1 MAKKLET
8 IKLIA
13 SLEKAAKA
21 TKKEIWAD
29 LAKRMDAPTR
39 NALTVDLEHVNKMVA
54 LNKGKT
60 IIVPGKI
67 LSDGELENKAVIV
80 AVSAS
85 ANAMAKINKKGE
97 FVLLK
102 DFAEKAAKTKA
113 SDLVIVG

>member
-29 LAKRMDAPTR
+29 LASRMDSPTR
-39 NALTVDLEHVNKMVA
+39 NALTVSIEHVNKMVA

-67 LSDGELENKAVIV
+67 LSDGEMEQKAVIV
-80 AVSAS
+80 AVAASESAKT
-85 ANAMAKINKKGE
+85 KINKKGE

-102 DFAEKAAKTKA
+102 DFAEKAAKVKA
-113 SDLVIVG
+113 SDLVIIG